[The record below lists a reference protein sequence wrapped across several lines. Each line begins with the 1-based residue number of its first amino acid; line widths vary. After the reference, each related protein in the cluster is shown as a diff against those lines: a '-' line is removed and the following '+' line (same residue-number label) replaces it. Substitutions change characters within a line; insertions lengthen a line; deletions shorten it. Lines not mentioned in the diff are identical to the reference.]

1 MINFLS
7 SWVKNLSLAL
17 IIVSILEMILPNSKT
32 KKYIKMV
39 MGLYILFSIIS
50 PFMDSSK
57 FNLENINMDFYEK
70 QIETTSSIEVNQSSM
85 DIRINQIYKEQLE
98 KDITGK
104 LKEKGYE
111 LESCKVKA
119 NVSENDSGIERI
131 TLKVKEKIVLEELD
145 NNLNENNSNEDNKEE
160 KDTIENKIVT
170 EIEKIQKVNV
180 KVSKNDKEQNSVD
193 NVNKE
198 QKEESSKITK
208 SDITLIKKFLIEEYG
223 VSEKCL
229 RIS

>member
-17 IIVSILEMILPNSKT
+17 IVVSILEMILPNSKT

-50 PFMDSSK
+50 PFIDSSK
-57 FNLENINMDFYEK
+57 FNLESINMNFYEK
-70 QIETTSSIEVNQSSM
+70 QTETTSSIEVNQTSM
-85 DIRINQIYKEQLE
+85 DVRINQIYKEQLE
-98 KDITGK
+98 ENRTSK
-104 LKEKGYE
+104 LKERGCE
-111 LESCKVKA
+111 LENCKVKT
-119 NVSENDSGIERI
+119 NISENDSGIERI
-131 TLKVKEKIVLEELD
+131 TIKIKEKIPIEDLD
-145 NNLNENNSNEDNKEE
+145 NKLNENNEEE
-160 KDTIENKIVT
+160 KDTFENKIVT

-180 KVSKNDKEQNSVD
+180 KVSKDDKEQNSVEND
-193 NVNKE
+193 DAK
-198 QKEESSKITK
+198 QKKESSKITK
-208 SDITLIKKFLIEEYG
+208 SDISLIKKFLIEEYG

>member
-7 SWVKNLSLAL
+7 TWVKNLSLAL

-50 PFMDSSK
+50 PFIDSK
-57 FNLENINMDFYEK
+57 NFNLENINMDFYEK
-70 QIETTSSIEVNQSSM
+70 TSKEASSIEVNQTSM

-98 KDITGK
+98 KDITNK
-104 LKEKGYE
+104 LKGKGYE
-111 LESCKVKA
+111 IESCKVKA
-119 NVSENDSGIERI
+119 NISENDSGIERI
-131 TLKVKEKIVLEELD
+131 TLKIKEKIVVEELE
-145 NNLNENNSNEDNKEE
+145 NNLNEINEGE
-160 KDTIENKIVT
+160 KDTFENKIVT
-170 EIEKIQKVNV
+170 EIEKIQKVNI
-180 KVSKNDKEQNSVD
+180 KVSKDDKEQESVKG
-193 NVNKE
+193 NNEK
-198 QKEESSKITK
+198 QKEESLKITK
-208 SDITLIKKFLIEEYG
+208 SDINLIKKFLIEEYG

>member
-17 IIVSILEMILPNSKT
+17 IVVSILEMILPNSKT

-50 PFMDSSK
+50 PFIDSSK
-57 FNLENINMDFYEK
+57 FNLESINMNFYEK
-70 QIETTSSIEVNQSSM
+70 QTETTSSIEVNQTSM
-85 DIRINQIYKEQLE
+85 DVRINQIYKEQLE
-98 KDITGK
+98 KNITSK

-111 LESCKVKA
+111 LENCKVKT
-119 NVSENDSGIERI
+119 NISENDSGIERI
-131 TLKVKEKIVLEELD
+131 TIKIKEKIPIEDLD
-145 NNLNENNSNEDNKEE
+145 NKLNENNEEE
-160 KDTIENKIVT
+160 KDTFENKIVT

-180 KVSKNDKEQNSVD
+180 KVSKDDKEQNSVEND
-193 NVNKE
+193 DAK
-198 QKEESSKITK
+198 QKKESSKITK
-208 SDITLIKKFLIEEYG
+208 SDISLIKKFLIEEYG

>member
-1 MINFLS
+1 MIEFMS
-7 SWVKNLSLAL
+7 SWVKSLGL
-17 IIVSILEMILPNSKT
+17 TIVIVSILEMILPNSKT
-32 KKYIKMV
+32 KKYIKLV

-50 PFMDSSK
+50 PFIDNSR
-57 FNLENINMDFYEK
+57 FNLENINMDFYKK
-70 QIETTSSIEVNQSSM
+70 QTEVTSSIEVNQSSM

-98 KDITGK
+98 KDITSK
-104 LKEKGYE
+104 LKERGYE

-119 NVSENDSGIERI
+119 NISEGDSGIERI
-131 TLKVKEKIVLEELD
+131 TLKVKEKLLIEED
-145 NNLNENNSNEDNKEE
+145 INEVKEDEEVNE

-180 KVSKNDKEQNSVD
+180 KVSKDNEEKGSKEDDTD
-193 NVNKE
+193 NQEKE
-198 QKEESSKITK
+198 KLKITK
-208 SDITLIKKFLIEEYG
+208 TDINLIKKFLIEEYG

>member
-17 IIVSILEMILPNSKT
+17 IVVSILEMILPNSKT

-50 PFMDSSK
+50 PFIDNSR
-57 FNLENINMDFYEK
+57 FNLENINIDFYEK
-70 QIETTSSIEVNQSSM
+70 QIETTSGIEVNQASM
-85 DIRINQIYKEQLE
+85 DVRINQIYKEQLE
-98 KDITGK
+98 KDITSK

-119 NVSENDSGIERI
+119 NVSESNSGIERI
-131 TLKVKEKIVLEELD
+131 TLKVKEKILREEDTDEEKEAEELK
-145 NNLNENNSNEDNKEE
+145 EDE
-160 KDTIENKIVT
+160 KDTIENRIVT

-180 KVSKNDKEQNSVD
+180 KVSKDNEGKSSENDKTD
-193 NVNKE
+193 NQEKL
-198 QKEESSKITK
+198 KITK
-208 SDITLIKKFLIEEYG
+208 TDINLIKKFLIEEYG

>member
-17 IIVSILEMILPNSKT
+17 IVVSILEMILPNSKT

-50 PFMDSSK
+50 PFIDNSS

-70 QIETTSSIEVNQSSM
+70 QIETTSSIEVNQSLM

-98 KDITGK
+98 KDITSK

-111 LESCKVKA
+111 LENCKVKT
-119 NVSENDSGIERI
+119 NISKNDNGIERI
-131 TLKVKEKIVLEELD
+131 TLKIKEKIQIEDLD
-145 NNLNENNSNEDNKEE
+145 NKLNENNEEE
-160 KDTIENKIVT
+160 KDTFENKIVT
-170 EIEKIQKVNV
+170 EIEKIQKVNI
-180 KVSKNDKEQNSVD
+180 KVSKDDNEQKSVES
-193 NVNKE
+193 NNEK

-208 SDITLIKKFLIEEYG
+208 SDINLIKKFLIEEYG

>member
-1 MINFLS
+1 
-7 SWVKNLSLAL
+7 
-17 IIVSILEMILPNSKT
+17 MILPNSKT
-32 KKYIKMV
+32 KKYIKLV

-50 PFMDSSK
+50 PFIDNSR
-57 FNLENINMDFYEK
+57 FNLENINMDFYKK
-70 QIETTSSIEVNQSSM
+70 QTEVTSSIEVNQSSM

-98 KDITGK
+98 KDITSK
-104 LKEKGYE
+104 LKERGYE

-119 NVSENDSGIERI
+119 NISEGDSGIERI
-131 TLKVKEKIVLEELD
+131 TLKVKEKLLIEED
-145 NNLNENNSNEDNKEE
+145 INEVKEDEEVNE

-180 KVSKNDKEQNSVD
+180 KVSKDNEEKGSKEDDTD
-193 NVNKE
+193 NQEKE
-198 QKEESSKITK
+198 KLKITK
-208 SDITLIKKFLIEEYG
+208 TDINLIKKFLIEEYG

>member
-7 SWVKNLSLAL
+7 IWVKNLSLAL

-32 KKYIKMV
+32 KKYIKLV

-50 PFMDSSK
+50 PFIDNSR
-57 FNLENINMDFYEK
+57 FNLENINMDFYKK
-70 QIETTSSIEVNQSSM
+70 QTEVTSSIEVNQSSM

-98 KDITGK
+98 KDITSK
-104 LKEKGYE
+104 LKERGYE

-119 NVSENDSGIERI
+119 NISEGDSGIERI
-131 TLKVKEKIVLEELD
+131 TLKVKEKLLIEED
-145 NNLNENNSNEDNKEE
+145 INEVKEDEEVNE

-180 KVSKNDKEQNSVD
+180 KVSKDNEEKGSKEDDTD
-193 NVNKE
+193 NQEKE
-198 QKEESSKITK
+198 KLKITK
-208 SDITLIKKFLIEEYG
+208 TDINLIKKFLIEEYG

>member
-7 SWVKNLSLAL
+7 IWVKNLSLAL

-32 KKYIKMV
+32 KKYIKLV

-50 PFMDSSK
+50 PFIDNSR

-70 QIETTSSIEVNQSSM
+70 QTEVTSSIEVNQSSM

-98 KDITGK
+98 KDITSK

-119 NVSENDSGIERI
+119 NISEGDSGIERI
-131 TLKVKEKIVLEELD
+131 TLKVKEKLLIEED
-145 NNLNENNSNEDNKEE
+145 INEVKEDEEVNE

-180 KVSKNDKEQNSVD
+180 KVSKDNEEKGSKEDDTD
-193 NVNKE
+193 NQEKE
-198 QKEESSKITK
+198 KLKITK
-208 SDITLIKKFLIEEYG
+208 TDINLIKKFLIEEYG

>member
-7 SWVKNLSLAL
+7 TWVKNLSLAL

-50 PFMDSSK
+50 PFIDSK
-57 FNLENINMDFYEK
+57 NFNLENINMDFYEK
-70 QIETTSSIEVNQSSM
+70 TSKEASSIEVNQTSM

-98 KDITGK
+98 KDITNK
-104 LKEKGYE
+104 LKGKGYE
-111 LESCKVKA
+111 IESCKVKA
-119 NVSENDSGIERI
+119 NISENDSGIERI
-131 TLKVKEKIVLEELD
+131 TLKIKEKTVVEELE
-145 NNLNENNSNEDNKEE
+145 NNLNEINEGE
-160 KDTIENKIVT
+160 KDTFENKIVT
-170 EIEKIQKVNV
+170 EIEKIQKVNI
-180 KVSKNDKEQNSVD
+180 KVSKDDKEQESV
-193 NVNKE
+193 NGNNEK
-198 QKEESSKITK
+198 QKEESLKITK
-208 SDITLIKKFLIEEYG
+208 SDINLIKKFLIEEYG

>member
-7 SWVKNLSLAL
+7 TWVKNLSLAL

-50 PFMDSSK
+50 PFIDNSS

-98 KDITGK
+98 KDITSK

-111 LESCKVKA
+111 LENCKVKT
-119 NVSENDSGIERI
+119 NISKNDNGIERI
-131 TLKVKEKIVLEELD
+131 TLKIKEKIQIEDLD
-145 NNLNENNSNEDNKEE
+145 NKLNENNEEE
-160 KDTIENKIVT
+160 KDTFENKIVT
-170 EIEKIQKVNV
+170 EIEKIQKVNI
-180 KVSKNDKEQNSVD
+180 KVSKDDNEQKSVES
-193 NVNKE
+193 NNEK

-208 SDITLIKKFLIEEYG
+208 SDINLIKKFLIEEYG

>member
-17 IIVSILEMILPNSKT
+17 IVVSILEMILPNSKT

-50 PFMDSSK
+50 PFIDNSS

-98 KDITGK
+98 KDITSK

-111 LESCKVKA
+111 LENCKVKT
-119 NVSENDSGIERI
+119 NISKNDNGIERI
-131 TLKVKEKIVLEELD
+131 TLKIKEKIQIEDLD
-145 NNLNENNSNEDNKEE
+145 NKLNENNEEE
-160 KDTIENKIVT
+160 KDTFENKIVT
-170 EIEKIQKVNV
+170 EIEKIQKVNI
-180 KVSKNDKEQNSVD
+180 KVSKDDNEQKSVES
-193 NVNKE
+193 NNEK

-208 SDITLIKKFLIEEYG
+208 SDINLIKKFLIEEYG

>member
-7 SWVKNLSLAL
+7 TWVKNLSLAL

-50 PFMDSSK
+50 PFIDSK
-57 FNLENINMDFYEK
+57 NFNLENINMDFYEK
-70 QIETTSSIEVNQSSM
+70 TSKEASSIEVNQTSM

-98 KDITGK
+98 KDITNK
-104 LKEKGYE
+104 LKGKGYE
-111 LESCKVKA
+111 IESCKVKA
-119 NVSENDSGIERI
+119 NISENDSGIERI
-131 TLKVKEKIVLEELD
+131 TLKIKEKIVVEELE
-145 NNLNENNSNEDNKEE
+145 NNLNEINEGE
-160 KDTIENKIVT
+160 KDTFENKIVT
-170 EIEKIQKVNV
+170 EIEKIQKVNI
-180 KVSKNDKEQNSVD
+180 KVSKDDKEQESV
-193 NVNKE
+193 NGNNEK
-198 QKEESSKITK
+198 QKEESLKITK
-208 SDITLIKKFLIEEYG
+208 SDINLIKKFLIEEYG

>member
-17 IIVSILEMILPNSKT
+17 IVVSILEMILPNSKT

-50 PFMDSSK
+50 PFIDSK
-57 FNLENINMDFYEK
+57 NFNLENINMDFYEK
-70 QIETTSSIEVNQSSM
+70 TSKEASSIEVNQTSM

-98 KDITGK
+98 KDITNK
-104 LKEKGYE
+104 LKGKGYE
-111 LESCKVKA
+111 IESCKVKA
-119 NVSENDSGIERI
+119 NISENDSGIERI
-131 TLKVKEKIVLEELD
+131 TLKIKEKIVVEELE
-145 NNLNENNSNEDNKEE
+145 NNLNEINEGE
-160 KDTIENKIVT
+160 KDTFENKIVT
-170 EIEKIQKVNV
+170 EIEKIQKVNI
-180 KVSKNDKEQNSVD
+180 KVSKDDKEQESVKG
-193 NVNKE
+193 NNEK
-198 QKEESSKITK
+198 QKEESLKITK
-208 SDITLIKKFLIEEYG
+208 SDINLIKKFLIEEYG